1 MRKKQKKR
9 NNYFII
15 IIIMLVVFLLSLFLF
30 SKIFSDNTSN
40 SNLSEVEKNINGS
53 ETVKFKLNGG
63 KVVSLYL
70 GDTYV
75 DEGVSAISSTDGD
88 VSKYVEINGKV
99 DTTKV
104 GSYTLTY
111 TLIYKGTTT
120 TLERTVKVNESVKLT
135 LIGKATV
142 YLPKGSTY
150 TDVGAKAIDKKDGDI
165 SDKIVVDNKVDINTP
180 GEYEIKYSIK
190 KDNQEVTVTRKIIV
204 FNFDMTISASNNNST
219 NKDITLNVKV
229 NSDKFGYLILPNGEK
244 VNKTAYNYTVSQNG
258 TYEFSAYSEYGIYLK
273 KKFIVNNIDKESPTG
288 TCSGTY
294 GNGTSNIIID
304 ARDNTG
310 ISKYVVNDN
319 SYTTNNIIINKE
331 MSSVN
336 VIVYDKAGNFINI
349 SCSLV
354 KKEVEKPTPS
364 PTPNPSGT
372 IKYMASTNTIKISVE
387 SISNYY
393 VSHIWVKDAYSQLKT
408 AVPDNFG
415 NELLT
420 PSNILNSAVKK
431 HGWNNKVIIAVNGSG
446 FVLKDTYDTAFYE
459 ANPSFNM
466 TSVSPIVIVEGKVL
480 RNISNGKIPSS
491 NRVTYGLKKNGYL
504 EYYNYVKGTNVAANI
519 NTSKKII
526 NDGVQNTVA
535 FTPVLVSGGKVVA
548 YDTSPNI
555 RQGFCQID
563 KNNFIFITN
572 NDGSRENGFS
582 FKGMAEYMVS
592 LGCQTGFNLDGG
604 GSTTLLVKNK
614 GASPSTL
621 VGNKRKVADI
631 LYFHE

>member
-1 MRKKQKKR
+1 MRRKQKKK

-15 IIIMLVVFLLSLFLF
+15 IIIMLVAFLLSLFLF
-30 SKIFSDNTSN
+30 SKIFNNNTSN
-40 SNLSEVEKNINGS
+40 SNLSEIEKDINGS

-150 TDVGAKAIDKKDGDI
+150 TDVGAKAVDKKDGDI

-310 ISKYVVNDN
+310 ISKYVVNNN

-336 VIVYDKAGNFINI
+336 VIVYDKAGNFTNI
-349 SCSLV
+349 SCGLV

-364 PTPNPSGT
+364 PTPNHSGT

-420 PSNILNSAVKK
+420 PSNIINNTVKK

-480 RNISNGKIPSS
+480 RNISNGKISSS